1 MSNATETREVSISEL
16 VDKANGYS
24 YGMIGYGGSVSAHI
38 LFNEA
43 REDDKTVTFQ
53 QVNQDD
59 VNISVNKEEIESI
72 KDKSADGMICY
83 KVFMKSG
90 AIISIVLLQKKDGEA
105 QACHMLYGSYDDF
118 VKELDLYEL
127 EEKVSKA
134 KKAFVSIS
142 DNSTYLKN
150 TYENIYLEDE
160 IEEDGG
166 TRRLILFNGDKD
178 NPTDKIAFTL
188 YDDAV
193 NDIWLMYGA
202 KAEGGADG
210 WEGLKLRLYN
220 QPFTEVRVSLLYV
233 ER

>member
-1 MSNATETREVSISEL
+1 MSNNNITISEL
-16 VDKANGYS
+16 VDKANSYS
-24 YGMIGYGGSVSAHI
+24 YGMVGFGGEVSAHI

-43 REDDKTVTFQ
+43 RENDKTVAFRQ
-53 QVNQDD
+53 INQDD
-59 VNISVNKEEIESI
+59 VDISFNKEEIESI

-90 AIISIVLLQKKDGEA
+90 AIISICLFVEKGGEA

-150 TYENIYLEDE
+150 TYENVYLEE
-160 IEEDGG
+160 ENEEDG
-166 TRRLILFNGDKD
+166 TRKLVFFNGEKN
-178 NPTDKIAFTL
+178 NPTDKITFTL
-188 YDDAV
+188 YDTV
-193 NDIWLMYGA
+193 TNDIWLMSGA
-202 KAEGGADG
+202 KADGGGDG

-220 QPFTEVRVSLLYV
+220 QPFTEVKVSLLYV
-233 ER
+233 

>member
-1 MSNATETREVSISEL
+1 MNSNNNITVSEL
-16 VDKANGYS
+16 VDRANGYS
-24 YGMIGYGGSVSAHI
+24 YGIIGFGGTVSAHI

-43 REDDKTVTFQ
+43 RENDKTVAFQ
-53 QVNQDD
+53 QINQDD
-59 VNISVNKEEIESI
+59 VDISFNKEDIEFI
-72 KDKSADGMICY
+72 KDKTGDGLVCY
-83 KVFMKSG
+83 QVFMKSG
-90 AIISIVLLQKKDGEA
+90 AIISICLFGKKDGEA

-127 EEKVSKA
+127 EEKINKA

-150 TYENIYLEDE
+150 TYENVCLEE
-160 IEEDGG
+160 ENEEDG
-166 TRRLILFNGDKD
+166 TRRLVLFNGDKD

-193 NDIWLMYGA
+193 NDIWLMSGA

-210 WEGLKLRLYN
+210 WDGLKLRLYN
-220 QPFTEVRVSLLYV
+220 QPFTEVMVSLLYV
-233 ER
+233 SK

>member
-1 MSNATETREVSISEL
+1 MNSNNNITISEL

-24 YGMIGYGGSVSAHI
+24 YGMIGFGGAVSAHI

-43 REDDKTVTFQ
+43 RENDKTVAFR

-59 VNISVNKEEIESI
+59 VDISFNKEEIEFI

-90 AIISIVLLQKKDGEA
+90 AIISICLFVEKGGEA
-105 QACHMLYGSYDDF
+105 QACHALYGSYDDF

-127 EEKVSKA
+127 EEMVNKA

-150 TYENIYLEDE
+150 TYENVYLEE
-160 IEEDGG
+160 ENEEDGG
-166 TRRLILFNGDKD
+166 TRRLVFFNGD
-178 NPTDKIAFTL
+178 TL

-193 NDIWLMYGA
+193 NDIWLMSGA
-202 KAEGGADG
+202 KADDGGDG

-220 QPFTEVRVSLLYV
+220 QPFTEVKVSLLYV
-233 ER
+233 

>member
-1 MSNATETREVSISEL
+1 MNSNNNITISEL

-43 REDDKTVTFQ
+43 RENDKTVAFR

-59 VNISVNKEEIESI
+59 VDISFNKEEIEFI

-90 AIISIVLLQKKDGEA
+90 AIISICLFMEKGGEA
-105 QACHMLYGSYDDF
+105 QACHALYGSYDDF
-118 VKELDLYEL
+118 MKELDLYEL
-127 EEKVSKA
+127 EEKVSKT

-150 TYENIYLEDE
+150 TYENVYLEE
-160 IEEDGG
+160 ENEEDG
-166 TRRLILFNGDKD
+166 TRKLVFFNGEKD
-178 NPTDKIAFTL
+178 NPTDKITFTL
-188 YDDAV
+188 YDTAT
-193 NDIWLMYGA
+193 NDIWLMSGA
-202 KAEGGADG
+202 KADDGGDG

-220 QPFTEVRVSLLYV
+220 QPFTEVKVSLLYV
-233 ER
+233 EE

>member
-1 MSNATETREVSISEL
+1 MNSNNNITISEL

-24 YGMIGYGGSVSAHI
+24 YGMIGFGGTVSAHI

-43 REDDKTVTFQ
+43 RENDKTVAFRQ
-53 QVNQDD
+53 INQDD
-59 VNISVNKEEIESI
+59 VDISFNKEDIEFI
-72 KDKSADGMICY
+72 KDKTGDGLACY
-83 KVFMKSG
+83 QVFIKNSG
-90 AIISIVLLQKKDGEA
+90 AIISICLFGKKDEEA

-127 EEKVSKA
+127 EEKVNKA

-150 TYENIYLEDE
+150 TYENVYLEE
-160 IEEDGG
+160 ENEEDN
-166 TRRLILFNGDKD
+166 TRRLVFFNGDKD

-188 YDDAV
+188 YDDVIKV
-193 NDIWLMYGA
+193 NDIWLMSGA
-202 KAEGGADG
+202 KAGDGGDG

-220 QPFTEVRVSLLYV
+220 QPFTEVKVSLLYV
-233 ER
+233 

>member
-1 MSNATETREVSISEL
+1 MNSNNNITISEL

-24 YGMIGYGGSVSAHI
+24 YGMIGFGGAVSAHI

-43 REDDKTVTFQ
+43 RENDKTVAFRQ
-53 QVNQDD
+53 INQDD
-59 VNISVNKEEIESI
+59 VDISFNKEEIESI

-83 KVFMKSG
+83 KVFLKSG
-90 AIISIVLLQKKDGEA
+90 TIISIVLLQEKGGEA

-134 KKAFVSIS
+134 KKAFVSIF

-150 TYENIYLEDE
+150 TYENIYLE
-160 IEEDGG
+160 EEDEEDG

-178 NPTDKIAFTL
+178 NPKDKIAFTL
-188 YDDAV
+188 YDAAT
-193 NDIWLMYGA
+193 NDIWLMSGA
-202 KAEGGADG
+202 KADGGADG

-220 QPFTEVRVSLLYV
+220 QPFTEVKVSLLYV
-233 ER
+233 

>member
-1 MSNATETREVSISEL
+1 MNSNNNITISEL

-24 YGMIGYGGSVSAHI
+24 YGMIGFGGTVSAHI

-43 REDDKTVTFQ
+43 RENDKTVAFRQ
-53 QVNQDD
+53 INQDD
-59 VNISVNKEEIESI
+59 VDISFNKEDIEFI
-72 KDKSADGMICY
+72 KDKTGDGLACY
-83 KVFMKSG
+83 QVFIKNSG
-90 AIISIVLLQKKDGEA
+90 AIISICLFGKKDEEA
-105 QACHMLYGSYDDF
+105 QACHLLYGSYDDF

-127 EEKVSKA
+127 EEKVNKA

-150 TYENIYLEDE
+150 NYENVYLEE
-160 IEEDGG
+160 ENEDGA
-166 TRRLILFNGDKD
+166 RRLILFNGDKG

-188 YDDAV
+188 YDDVV
-193 NDIWLMYGA
+193 NDIWLMSGA
-202 KAEGGADG
+202 KAEDGADG

-233 ER
+233 

>member
-1 MSNATETREVSISEL
+1 MSSITISEL

-24 YGMIGYGGSVSAHI
+24 YGIIGFGGAVSAHI

-43 REDDKTVTFQ
+43 RENDKTVAFR

-59 VNISVNKEEIESI
+59 VDISFNKEEIESI
-72 KDKSADGMICY
+72 KDKSEDEMICY

-90 AIISIVLLQKKDGEA
+90 AIISICLFVEKGGEA
-105 QACHMLYGSYDDF
+105 QACQALYGSYDDF

-127 EEKVSKA
+127 EEMVNKA
-134 KKAFVSIS
+134 KKAFVSIA

-150 TYENIYLEDE
+150 TYENVYLEDE
-160 IEEDGG
+160 NEENG
-166 TRRLILFNGDKD
+166 TRRLVFFNGDKD
-178 NPTDKIAFTL
+178 NPTDKIVFTL
-188 YDDAV
+188 YDAAT
-193 NDIWLMYGA
+193 NDIWLMSGA

-220 QPFTEVRVSLLYV
+220 QPFTEVRVSLLYLS
-233 ER
+233 E

>member
-1 MSNATETREVSISEL
+1 MNSNNNITVSEL
-16 VDKANGYS
+16 VDRANSFS
-24 YGMIGYGGSVSAHI
+24 YGMIGYGGAVSAHI

-43 REDDKTVTFQ
+43 KENDKSVSFQ
-53 QVNQDD
+53 QINQDD
-59 VNISVNKEEIESI
+59 VNINFNKEEIEFI

-90 AIISIVLLQKKDGEA
+90 MIISICLFVEKGGEA
-105 QACHMLYGSYDDF
+105 QPCHALYGSYDDF

-127 EEKVSKA
+127 EEKVGKA
-134 KKAFVSIS
+134 KKTFVSIS

-150 TYENIYLEDE
+150 TYENVYLEDE
-160 IEEDGG
+160 NEEDG
-166 TRRLILFNGDKD
+166 TRRLVFFNGDKD

-188 YDDAV
+188 YDAAT
-193 NDIWLMYGA
+193 NDIWLMSGA
-202 KAEGGADG
+202 KADGGADG

-233 ER
+233 